1 MTVNFS
7 HAKVWTQKML
17 EDIYQ
22 FLSNRGINFDK
33 YFEFSK
39 DHREDV
45 ILKDFAGKLKEA
57 HGCVANIT
65 PYKIDQQLYTLSIKD
80 FRDDAHGEPQN
91 MQRNRVCALK
101 FGFITDSHSRELII
115 KFSQWQ
121 AVKNG
126 PDFQIEKAHVKHSR
140 RTTKSIKIV
149 DLTILDK
156 ISLRKMAAIIKH
168 GSRGYHSIAL
178 FIKPLTSP
186 KSLTFDQREKIT
198 DIFRRNFLT
207 EVKSK
212 DEIVSIF
219 AKYGT
224 VIE

>member
-1 MTVNFS
+1 MTVNFNRQ
-7 HAKVWTQKML
+7 KVWTKLML

-45 ILKDFAGKLKEA
+45 LLKDFTEKLNKS
-57 HGCVANIT
+57 HKVVVN
-65 PYKIDQQLYTLSIKD
+65 PYKIDQQIYTLNIKD
-80 FRDDAHGEPQN
+80 FRDNDHGEPEN

-101 FGFITDSHSRELII
+101 FNFITDSHSRELII

-121 AVKNG
+121 AGKNS
-126 PDFQIEKAHVKHSR
+126 PSFSIETAHVKHSR

-198 DIFRRNFLT
+198 DIFRRKFLT

-212 DEIVSIF
+212 DEIAEIF
-219 AKYGT
+219 RKYGT